1 MVLKI
6 RKSVA
11 GREAPRKPFDAE
23 RRRTLILIVAATLAF
38 AGKAALSLTTY
49 GTNDVLFWEANI
61 RKIQSEGGLALYRD
75 GAVPTLGK
83 KQYRVERF
91 NQPPFMVHAF
101 RAWGVAAALS
111 GIPFRV
117 WLRVTSAVAD
127 IGILLLVCGILGTG
141 KRLALSRL
149 LQIALSQVLIL
160 ASGFH
165 GNTDSVMI
173 FFLLLSIYLIQT
185 GRSDWKA
192 GAALGMAANIKVVA
206 VIFTPVILLYLPAT
220 RRRVEFAL
228 SAAGIWLAGSMPYLA
243 QDPALVIRSVFG
255 YNSSGSG
262 YWGLSA
268 IAALVSKEALE
279 AYRTFGKALALAAV
293 FVASLGVHLWARR
306 ASLFLRCAFIAFLFL
321 FVLNGFGPQYLVWL
335 VPWSAALPWKKVR
348 WHYALSSVFLC
359 TFYGV
364 WSRGKWYIANL
375 MEQGTR
381 PPREALAAILAAAC
395 WVSVGAMI
403 IVIGA
408 QLLGRSGGDNQ
419 DVAASASHRSLPD
432 DDLS

>member
-1 MVLKI
+1 MVPNI
-6 RKSVA
+6 RKGVA
-11 GREAPRKPFDAE
+11 GREALRNPFDAE

-38 AGKAALSLTTY
+38 VGKISLSLTTY

-75 GAVPTLGK
+75 GAVPSLGE

-91 NQPPFMVHAF
+91 NQPPFMVHAC
-101 RAWGVAAALS
+101 RAWGVAAAVS
-111 GIPFRV
+111 GLPSRV
-117 WLRVTSAVAD
+117 WLRLTSAVSD
-127 IGILLLVCGILGTG
+127 IGILLLVWGILGTG

-149 LQIALSQVLIL
+149 LPIALSPVLIL
-160 ASGFH
+160 VSGFH

-185 GRSDWKA
+185 GRSGWNA

-268 IAALVSKEALE
+268 IAALLSKDALD

-293 FVASLGVHLWARR
+293 LVASLGVHLRARR
-306 ASLFLRCAFIAFLFL
+306 TSLFLQCAFIAYLFL

-335 VPWSAALPWKKVR
+335 VPWSAALSWRKVR

-359 TFYGV
+359 AFYGA

-381 PPREALAAILAAAC
+381 PPREALAAILAFAC
-395 WVSVGAMI
+395 WVSVGAML
-403 IVIGA
+403 IVFGT
-408 QLLGRSGGDNQ
+408 QLLGRPGGDK
-419 DVAASASHRSLPD
+419 PE